1 MSKQVCDQSKLIQ
14 YRRYLHQ
21 NPELSLQEY
30 KTTEQLKHWLRESD
44 IDIIDYNLP
53 TGVIAEIKGGKA
65 TSSTPVIA
73 LRADI
78 DALPIT
84 EQTGFSFASVNE
96 GVSHACGHDTHMTM
110 LLGAAEL
117 LKQRQSE
124 LAGTIRLI
132 FQPAEESSNGAKW
145 LDERA
150 MGLFDS
156 IDAIFGIH
164 NKPDLPV
171 GSIGVKTTAM
181 MASVDRFEISVHGR
195 GGHAGMP
202 EQVLD
207 PIVIGSQL
215 VQAFQ
220 TIVSRSLSSLDN
232 GVVSIT
238 KFQAGNTWNVI
249 PETAELEGTVRTFQ
263 PEARKHIRD
272 LMKRICEGIA
282 MANGVKIDFIWHA
295 SIPAVINTPKFV
307 DVVRRVAEKNGITA
321 LDPTPN
327 LAGEDFAY
335 YLGEKQIPGAF
346 IWIGSE
352 GPYQWHHPSYTIDE
366 GCLLVGAT
374 LLADLAQEV
383 LASWGENAKNFGI

>member
-1 MSKQVCDQSKLIQ
+1 MTFQNKLVE
-14 YRRYLHQ
+14 YRRYLHSH
-21 NPELSLQEY
+21 PELSLQEY
-30 KTTEQLKHWLRESD
+30 NTTKQIKQWLQD
-44 IDIIDYNLP
+44 IHIDLVDYSLP
-53 TGVIAEIKGGKA
+53 TGIIAEIKGGLA
-65 TSSTPVIA
+65 TEHTPVIA

-78 DALPIT
+78 DALPIA
-84 EQTGFSFASVNE
+84 EQTGFAFASINE

-117 LKQRQSE
+117 LKARQKE
-124 LAGTIRLI
+124 LAGTVRLI
-132 FQPAEESSNGAKW
+132 FQPAEESSNGARW
-145 LDERA
+145 LDEHA
-150 MGLFDS
+150 AGLFDGL
-156 IDAIFGIH
+156 DAIFGIH

-171 GSIGVKTTAM
+171 GSIGIKTTAM
-181 MASVDRFEISVHGR
+181 MASVDRFEIFVRGK

-232 GVVSIT
+232 GVVSVT

-249 PETAELEGTVRTFQ
+249 PEVAELEGTVRTFQ
-263 PEARKHIRD
+263 PEARQRIHA
-272 LMKRICEGIA
+272 LMQRICDGIA
-282 MANGVKIDFIWHA
+282 AANGVTIDFVWHA

-307 DVVRRVAEKNGITA
+307 DVVRQVSKTTGVNT

-335 YLGEKQIPGAF
+335 YLGDKHIPGAF
-346 IWIGSE
+346 IWVGSN

-366 GCLLVGAT
+366 GCLQVGAKF
-374 LLADLAQEV
+374 LADLAEQV
-383 LASWGENAKNFGI
+383 LVDWNKI